1 MNFLYFLHSSVTL
14 CLLCL
19 HFSSSPF
26 SYHLSVS
33 SKSCFQFIVHGFST
47 LLRAISK
54 SRLSEFWHGIPFTD
68 CSTGYQMWHTTLWMA
83 CALQFLINLLQST
96 SLLATEGTRRDSPPS
111 KRHCPHFQLLSSEKT
126 GLFVCIRSLPESWPN
141 NSCSKQFA
149 ACRSRSR
156 GTRPSGRRASG
167 TPSWTSRTGRT
178 RTTRGTATRTA
189 ARWPPTPCGSP
200 TATGS
205 RRTTPLPPP
214 SEDDA
219 PPSSWLLT
227 INKQSIPSVGR
238 RSKKE
243 KKHVIVY
250 IRGFHV
256 HRTGCLSR
264 RCEYTVVLWTCGCG
278 LTSCVY

>member
-1 MNFLYFLHSSVTL
+1 MNFLPLFFCTRLRPCASYFCIFLPRLPVTTYLYPAKAVFSSLCMVSVLCLEQYQNPDFLNSDTGYRSLIAAQDIKCGIQRCERPVHSSSWSI
-14 CLLCL
+14 CPSL
-19 HFSSSPF
+19 HHYWRRREP
-26 SYHLSVS
+26 
-33 SKSCFQFIVHGFST
+33 G
-47 LLRAISK
+47 
-54 SRLSEFWHGIPFTD
+54 
-68 CSTGYQMWHTTLWMA
+68 
-83 CALQFLINLLQST
+83 
-96 SLLATEGTRRDSPPS
+96 GTRHQVREHWALRRRACLFTFS
-111 KRHCPHFQLLSSEKT
+111 HFLNPDQT
-126 GLFVCIRSLPESWPN
+126 IRVPKKFS
-141 NSCSKQFA
+141 

-178 RTTRGTATRTA
+178 RITRGTATRTA

-264 RCEYTVVLWTCGCG
+264 RCQYTVVLWTCGCG